1 MNSAF
6 PLLVRL
12 KMELMPTHLFVL
24 SFVALS
30 QVACAQSNL
39 RAIAP
44 GNIVNGLMP
53 TIRGA
58 IEGPSRQE
66 IGQGLKEALDA
77 GVATGVAQL
86 SRVGG
91 FAQSLVYRI
100 PLPPEIQALEAKV
113 RKNPVL
119 STTVGPKLDGLIE
132 AMNQGAETAVK
143 EAAPIFKEAILHMTV
158 QDAVGILQGG
168 DGAATAYLKNET
180 EPAVQ
185 QAFAPIID
193 RALQS
198 VDVARYW
205 TPLVQAL
212 NANKVLLGLSHDI
225 ETDLP
230 TYVNQRA
237 TTAMYQ
243 EIALQEAK
251 IRQDPIARTSDL
263 LKKVFG
269 SKLAQG

>member
-1 MNSAF
+1 
-6 PLLVRL
+6 
-12 KMELMPTHLFVL
+12 MPWA
-24 SFVALS
+24 S
-30 QVACAQSNL
+30 
-39 RAIAP
+39 
-44 GNIVNGLMP
+44 
-53 TIRGA
+53 
-58 IEGPSRQE
+58 
-66 IGQGLKEALDA
+66 
-77 GVATGVAQL
+77 
-86 SRVGG
+86 
-91 FAQSLVYRI
+91 Y
-100 PLPPEIQALEAKV
+100 KV
-113 RKNPVL
+113 
-119 STTVGPKLDGLIE
+119 
-132 AMNQGAETAVK
+132 
-143 EAAPIFKEAILHMTV
+143 
-158 QDAVGILQGG
+158 
-168 DGAATAYLKNET
+168 ATAYLKNET